1 MLLASSR
8 VLAHCDVVD
17 MDCNAGSNGG
27 GSTNTNGSNTNLA
40 NGGGNIFSRQ
50 LSAPVSNGGYS
61 LLLAN
66 GLCNASSS
74 TSSLRCDKVN
84 GNATTL
90 LPGNGPGA
98 GVAGG
103 LVSFQPPLIVP
114 SASSLKTSSL
124 TSSAI
129 LFGGSSGNLSNKGT
143 PGGASTHKWIG
154 SLCDGATTIGYSSSS
169 NSSFG
174 GSSTKLNQQQQQH
187 FQHFQQ
193 QQQQQLQL
201 LQQQQQQ
208 QQQLSKQHQQQ
219 QASLL
224 HHHQPHPHSHHHHQQ
239 QHQHHS
245 LTSGVPNSGST
256 SNMLDSLTFR
266 LCDVDGAVSSTM
278 ANQNGGASTGSN
290 GATNGPGPAAPTGG
304 SMVVVPLAAGGSGKQ
319 GGGNTGGSERLSY
332 STHHHQQQQQQKL
345 HQMHQQHSSN
355 SSSSSNNSGAIV
367 GSDVPINYSKM
378 TRISKM
384 VGLGEHQPSQQQQP
398 QQQQQQQQQQQ
409 HHHHHQQQ
417 QQQQQ
422 QQHHH
427 QHHDA
432 AMQQQQ
438 QQLHKQQQQQ
448 QIHHLRSVVGG
459 SSGNVAKGSDPA
471 AGYCKVTRIGN
482 ITLLDPE
489 DQVMMQSTH
498 GAGAGGSVVT
508 AGSSGSSSGVI
519 TKKDEVSLTKV
530 AKMGHAGSTAMD
542 QKVTDLQQH
551 FLQQHQHHLQQQQ
564 QQQQQHAGPGQQ
576 QLVVATSQQQQ
587 KQQQQQ
593 QQQQEQNA
601 AGGAA
606 GGDSDE
612 IGMTESLTPFEVLR
626 LYMDK
631 LTQYEHHEICNYP
644 RIYFIGANAKKRR
657 GASNSDYDNEQGS
670 YIHIA
675 HDHIAY
681 RYEVL
686 KIIGKGSFGQVVKAY
701 DHRIYKHVALK
712 MIRNEQ
718 RFHRQAQ
725 EEIRILKHLR
735 AQDRYNAMN
744 IIHMYDSFVF
754 RNHMCITFELLYINL
769 YELIKKNK
777 FKGFSMQLVRKFT
790 HSLLKCLDALYKNKI
805 IHCDMKPENILLKQ
819 QGRSGIKVID
829 FGSSCFENERVY
841 TYIQSRFYRAPEVI
855 LGAKYDMAIDMW
867 SLGCIV
873 AELYTGSA
881 LLPGEDEY
889 DQMACI
895 IELLGMPPL
904 KLLDNARSASRYF
917 SHDREDRMPH
927 YCSVN
932 FRSDGRE
939 DIQGS
944 YSRRGRYRGAPGT
957 RDLAKVLNYCDE
969 LFLDFVR
976 HCLRWDPKRRMTPQ
990 EALSHSWFHR
1000 VLPQSPQV
1008 MKIGSGTAS
1017 KSTTTA
1023 VPVTAVAS
1031 GQVVA
1036 AAAAAAA
1043 AVAAGSSR
1051 APGRSLNRS
1060 PSSISN
1066 QSSVTMTTTS
1076 SSSNTASIGG
1086 KQQQQHIAS
1095 SMVSGGGGILMD
1107 GSMMGAGV
1115 MGEAGVSTGG
1125 IPMGS

>member
-8 VLAHCDVVD
+8 VFAHCDVVD
-17 MDCNAGSNGG
+17 MDCNAGSSSNGGNSNGG
-27 GSTNTNGSNTNLA
+27 GGGGGGVSGLVSNSIFTRQSSVPGA
-40 NGGGNIFSRQ
+40 GNGGGGG
-50 LSAPVSNGGYS
+50 GGYS
-61 LLLAN
+61 LLLAAN
-66 GLCNASSS
+66 GGGIAGSSAS

-84 GNATTL
+84 GNATGTIVSSN
-90 LPGNGPGA
+90 NGGPVGGVGGA
-98 GVAGG
+98 GIVGGSSNNINSVGACGGGGGG
-103 LVSFQPPLIVP
+103 LVSFQPPLIAP
-114 SASSLKTSSL
+114 STALKTSSL

-129 LFGGSSGNLSNKGT
+129 LFGGSSGNLSSL
-143 PGGASTHKWIG
+143 GGKSNTHKWIG
-154 SLCDGATTIGYSSSS
+154 SLCDGATSIGYA
-169 NSSFG
+169 G
-174 GSSTKLNQQQQQH
+174 GSSGKLNQQLHFQQQH
-187 FQHFQQ
+187 QQQHQQQ

-201 LQQQQQQ
+201 LQHHQSKHQQQQQ
-208 QQQLSKQHQQQ
+208 QQQQQQVHQHQQQ
-219 QASLL
+219 Q
-224 HHHQPHPHSHHHHQQ
+224 HHHH
-239 QHQHHS
+239 HHHHHS
-245 LTSGVPNSGST
+245 LPSGLSTTSG

-278 ANQNGGASTGSN
+278 ANVGGNNGGGGGGGGGANGGGINNGS
-290 GATNGPGPAAPTGG
+290 TNGSGNSG
-304 SMVVVPLAAGGSGKQ
+304 SILVVVPQTGSGKQ
-319 GGGNTGGSERLSY
+319 SHSSGVGGISNSERLAY
-332 STHHHQQQQQQKL
+332 STHHHQQQQKLAQQHH
-345 HQMHQQHSSN
+345 HQQQQQQQHSSN
-355 SSSSSNNSGAIV
+355 SSSSSNNSGAIGAI
-367 GSDVPINYSKM
+367 GSNDLPINYSKM
-378 TRISKM
+378 TRIGKM
-384 VGLGEHQPSQQQQP
+384 GLSE
-398 QQQQQQQQQQQ
+398 
-409 HHHHHQQQ
+409 HHHHHHHEGAGGSGPVSLQHQQQ
-417 QQQQQ
+417 QQQAAQ
-422 QQHHH
+422 QQHH
-427 QHHDA
+427 
-432 AMQQQQ
+432 
-438 QQLHKQQQQQ
+438 HKQQQQQ
-448 QIHHLRSVVGG
+448 QLQHHLRSAVGG
-459 SSGNVAKGSDPA
+459 SSGNVAKADASS
-471 AGYCKVTRIGN
+471 YCKVTRIGN

-489 DQVMMQSTH
+489 DQTMHMQQQQSH
-498 GAGAGGSVVT
+498 LLGNNGAGGAGGS
-508 AGSSGSSSGVI
+508 GSSGSGSNN
-519 TKKDEVSLTKV
+519 TLKKDE
-530 AKMGHAGSTAMD
+530 H
-542 QKVTDLQQH
+542 QHQLQQ
-551 FLQQHQHHLQQQQ
+551 LQQQQQQAAQQQVVQKQQQALQQQQ
-564 QQQQQHAGPGQQ
+564 QQQQQKSGDQHQQ
-576 QLVVATSQQQQ
+576 G
-587 KQQQQQ
+587 
-593 QQQQEQNA
+593 E
-601 AGGAA
+601 GG
-606 GGDSDE
+606 E
-612 IGMTESLTPFEVLR
+612 EVRMTESLAPFEVLR

-631 LTQYEHHEICNYP
+631 LTQYEHHEIYNYP

-657 GASNSDYDNEQGS
+657 GAGNSDYDNEQGS

-701 DHRIYKHVALK
+701 DHRNFQHVALK

-735 AQDRYNAMN
+735 AQDRYNSMN

-917 SHDREDRMPH
+917 AFDREDRLPH
-927 YCSVN
+927 YCSLS
-932 FRSDGRE
+932 FRADGRE

-957 RDLAKVLNYCDE
+957 RDLAKVLHYSDE
-969 LFLDFVR
+969 LFLDFVK

-990 EALSHSWFHR
+990 EALNHIWFHR
-1000 VLPQSPQV
+1000 MLPQSPQV
-1008 MKIGSGTAS
+1008 VKIGVIADAPGTTDPGAAGGAGVTAAA
-1017 KSTTTA
+1017 TTT
-1023 VPVTAVAS
+1023 T
-1031 GQVVA
+1031 
-1036 AAAAAAA
+1036 
-1043 AVAAGSSR
+1043 SSR
-1051 APGRSLNRS
+1051 VPGVVRSNRPSS
-1060 PSSISN
+1060 PSGLSKAG
-1066 QSSVTMTTTS
+1066 VTMTAVGSSTTS
-1076 SSSNTASIGG
+1076 SSSSTAASIS
-1086 KQQQQHIAS
+1086 KQLSS
-1095 SMVSGGGGILMD
+1095 SMVSGGGGGLD
-1107 GSMMGAGV
+1107 GSSGSLVG
-1115 MGEAGVSTGG
+1115 GGGGGG

>member
-98 GVAGG
+98 GGVAGG
-103 LVSFQPPLIVP
+103 LVSFQPPLIV
-114 SASSLKTSSL
+114 
-124 TSSAI
+124 
-129 LFGGSSGNLSNKGT
+129 
-143 PGGASTHKWIG
+143 
-154 SLCDGATTIGYSSSS
+154 
-169 NSSFG
+169 
-174 GSSTKLNQQQQQH
+174 
-187 FQHFQQ
+187 
-193 QQQQQLQL
+193 
-201 LQQQQQQ
+201 
-208 QQQLSKQHQQQ
+208 
-219 QASLL
+219 
-224 HHHQPHPHSHHHHQQ
+224 
-239 QHQHHS
+239 
-245 LTSGVPNSGST
+245 
-256 SNMLDSLTFR
+256 
-266 LCDVDGAVSSTM
+266 
-278 ANQNGGASTGSN
+278 
-290 GATNGPGPAAPTGG
+290 
-304 SMVVVPLAAGGSGKQ
+304 
-319 GGGNTGGSERLSY
+319 
-332 STHHHQQQQQQKL
+332 
-345 HQMHQQHSSN
+345 
-355 SSSSSNNSGAIV
+355 
-367 GSDVPINYSKM
+367 
-378 TRISKM
+378 
-384 VGLGEHQPSQQQQP
+384 
-398 QQQQQQQQQQQ
+398 
-409 HHHHHQQQ
+409 
-417 QQQQQ
+417 
-422 QQHHH
+422 
-427 QHHDA
+427 
-432 AMQQQQ
+432 
-438 QQLHKQQQQQ
+438 
-448 QIHHLRSVVGG
+448 
-459 SSGNVAKGSDPA
+459 
-471 AGYCKVTRIGN
+471 
-482 ITLLDPE
+482 
-489 DQVMMQSTH
+489 MMQPTH
-498 GAGAGGSVVT
+498 GGGAGGGMVT

-519 TKKDEVSLTKV
+519 SKKD
-530 AKMGHAGSTAMD
+530 
-542 QKVTDLQQH
+542 
-551 FLQQHQHHLQQQQ
+551 
-564 QQQQQHAGPGQQ
+564 
-576 QLVVATSQQQQ
+576 
-587 KQQQQQ
+587 
-593 QQQQEQNA
+593 
-601 AGGAA
+601 
-606 GGDSDE
+606 
-612 IGMTESLTPFEVLR
+612 EVLR

-1076 SSSNTASIGG
+1076 SSSNTASIGS
-1086 KQQQQHIAS
+1086 KQQQQHMAS

-1107 GSMMGAGV
+1107 GSMMSAGV
-1115 MGEAGVSTGG
+1115 MGEAGQSVSLRKAILGRPSSSSSVILAAAALQQHHHHQQQQQDSSHSSLPPLQLTSGQLKALLEVRLLATGR
-1125 IPMGS
+1125 PMVGGTFTKQQQTEEEPGEPSTVQDEPVPEASERTRLQPIESASPQLATLALGSGDDDTIIGA